1 MAVSLPLQPYQ
12 KTTWD
17 SLNSQ
22 QVEGTDMCASSNLGG
37 EAGTQV
43 GRSSGTAAD
52 VPDREDQRTCPAAS

>member
-1 MAVSLPLQPYQ
+1 
-12 KTTWD
+12 
-17 SLNSQ
+17 
-22 QVEGTDMCASSNLGG
+22 MCASSNLGG